1 MSKRKP
7 YVRPMTARW
16 WLSNPFYIKC
26 MLREASCLF
35 VGGYSLT
42 LLYGLYALK
51 QGPYV
56 WDAYLQ
62 ALASPLALLFHA
74 LALPMAMYH
83 SITWFGLA
91 PKAMHLQLGDKKVA
105 DGLIE
110 GGHFAA
116 FVVVS
121 VAIIVLVAGVL

>member
-16 WLSNPFYIKC
+16 WLSNPFYIKY

-116 FVVVS
+116 FVVIS

>member
-16 WLSNPFYIKC
+16 WLSNPFYIKY